1 MAVRGVA
8 RPVARPRYRPRRV
21 DGQETVQAAPF
32 RVKTVGLVVLPVWV
46 PLKPKLVDAPGAS
59 VPL

>member
-1 MAVRGVA
+1 MAWPVTRGAVPA
-8 RPVARPRYRPRRV
+8 TPRRLG
-21 DGQETVQAAPF
+21 GQETVQAEPF
-32 RVKTVGLVVLPVWV
+32 SVNAVGLGLAPVWV

>member
-1 MAVRGVA
+1 M
-8 RPVARPRYRPRRV
+8 
-21 DGQETVQAAPF
+21 VQAVPLT
-32 RVKTVGLVVLPVWV
+32 VKAVGLGVLPVWV

>member
-1 MAVRGVA
+1 MQAV
-8 RPVARPRYRPRRV
+8 PL
-21 DGQETVQAAPF
+21 
-32 RVKTVGLVVLPVWV
+32 RVKAVGFGLLPVCV